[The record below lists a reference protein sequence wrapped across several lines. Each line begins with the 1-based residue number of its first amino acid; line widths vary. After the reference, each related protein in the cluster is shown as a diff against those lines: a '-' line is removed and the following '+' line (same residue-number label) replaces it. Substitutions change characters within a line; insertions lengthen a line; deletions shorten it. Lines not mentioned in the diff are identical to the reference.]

1 MADSRRRSLLR
12 IAQWAALPILVIL
25 IIRALAPHISEGISL
40 NFATEIGE
48 DALKESFGAKKVE
61 RLRALKD
68 RYDATNFFRFN
79 QNIAPSA

>member
-1 MADSRRRSLLR
+1 M
-12 IAQWAALPILVIL
+12 
-25 IIRALAPHISEGISL
+25 
-40 NFATEIGE
+40 NFATEVTD

-68 RYDATNFFRFN
+68 RYDATNLFRLN

>member
-1 MADSRRRSLLR
+1 MWEDPATTEQN
-12 IAQWAALPILVIL
+12 IAWVKGVSK
-25 IIRALAPHISEGISL
+25 ALAPHISEGISL